1 MACLSPTPR
10 ARTERERERE
20 GESEQEGG
28 EGREAW
34 EEKKKWVIE
43 VDSKVVLV
51 AKSSLDT
58 RFQLKVELFQVGA
71 V

>member
-1 MACLSPTPR
+1 MSVPDPAR
-10 ARTERERERE
+10 AHRERERER
-20 GESEQEGG
+20 
-28 EGREAW
+28 GRERTRGRGRKGGVGG
-34 EEKKKWVIE
+34 KKKWVIE